1 MKSLFRKK
9 ASTVVGLDIGTK
21 FVKGVCLDMTNPT
34 IEVVGFASEPIVGVA
49 FNERDVQDYDAVGK
63 AIKRVTNALKT
74 KSKDVV
80 LAVAGSNVI
89 SKKVY
94 MDTDQSDYEMEVQIE
109 LEADSLIPYPLEE
122 VYLDF
127 EQLGQKESHPDKV
140 EVLLS
145 TAHRD
150 IIDKRITLLREAAL
164 EPIIVDIETNA
175 LADSLMQFSRSDLDE
190 MQVVIN
196 VGASIMQICAIE
208 KGEVI
213 YVKEHSFGANMF
225 VQELALMHALEIQ
238 EIERQIADSTAPES
252 WFKESLSS
260 FIASLQQQIQRALQM
275 FVSTTHRAMPSHLYL
290 TGGVGALP
298 NIAIELSN
306 DMNMRVEL
314 FNPFH
319 DISVRDDTDKQK
331 LSVMGP
337 QYAIAAGLASRRI
350 SQWQG

>member
-34 IEVVGFASEPIVGVA
+34 IELIGFAAEPIVGVA

-63 AIKRVTNALKT
+63 AIKKVTNALKS

-94 MDTDQSDYEMEVQIE
+94 MDPDQSDYEMEVQIE

-127 EQLGQKESHPDKV
+127 EQLGEKETHPDKV

-150 IIDKRITLLREAAL
+150 IVDKRITLVREAAL

-175 LADSLMQFSRSDLDE
+175 LADALIQFSHSDFDDT
-190 MQVVIN
+190 QVIIN
-196 VGASIMQICAIE
+196 VGASMMQICVVE
-208 KGEVI
+208 GNEVI

-225 VQELALMHALEIQ
+225 VQELALMHAMEIQ

-252 WFKESLSS
+252 WFKDSLSS

-275 FVSTTHRAMPSHLYL
+275 FVSTTHRTMPSHLYL

-298 NIAIELSN
+298 NIATELSN
-306 DMNMRVEL
+306 DMNMRVEI
-314 FNPFH
+314 FNPFD
-319 DISVRDDTDKQK
+319 DIAVIKDSDKQN
-331 LSVMGP
+331 LALMGP
-337 QYAIAAGLASRRI
+337 QFSIAAGLASRRL

>member
-21 FVKGVCLDMTNPT
+21 FVKGVCLNLTNPKVEL
-34 IEVVGFASEPIVGVA
+34 IGFASEPIVGVA

-63 AIKRVTNALKT
+63 AIRKVTNALKS

-80 LAVAGSNVI
+80 IAVAGSNVI

-94 MDTDQSDYEMEVQIE
+94 MDQDQSDYEMEVQIE

-127 EQLGQKESHPDKV
+127 EQLGENESHPNKV

-150 IIDKRITLLREAAL
+150 IIDKRITLVREAAM

-175 LADSLMQFSRSDLDE
+175 LADSLLQYSHGDIDD

-196 VGASIMQICAIE
+196 IGAAMMQICVLE
-208 KGEVI
+208 GREVI
-213 YVKEHSFGANMF
+213 YVKEHSFGVNSF
-225 VQELALMHALEIQ
+225 VQELALMHALEIA
-238 EIERQIADSTAPES
+238 EIERQIADSTAPEN
-252 WFKESLSS
+252 WFKESLTS

-298 NIAIELSN
+298 NIAAELSN

-314 FNPFH
+314 FNPFD
-319 DISVRDDTDKQK
+319 DIAVKSHVDKET
-331 LSVMGP
+331 LELMGP
-337 QYAIAAGLASRRI
+337 QYAIATGLASRRL